1 MEQLLEKDIVF
12 KIFKHNINTINKSI
26 NVNFFRKMSNVF
38 FEKCEKKFYDVIFID
53 ADHTYKS
60 VKEDIL
66 NSLKFIQEDGII
78 CGDDLNLQYD
88 EIDKDNAKKNHDKDF
103 ICDPKTK
110 RNFHPG
116 VTLAVNEIFGR
127 VNSWGGFWAI
137 QKKGSNWQNISL
149 KHIPIIYPKHF
160 NKKLLLDATNHFNDI
175 KDRIL

>member
-1 MEQLLEKDIVF
+1 M
-12 KIFKHNINTINKSI
+12 
-26 NVNFFRKMSNVF
+26 
-38 FEKCEKKFYDVIFID
+38 
-53 ADHTYKS
+53 
-60 VKEDIL
+60 
-66 NSLKFIQEDGII
+66 IQ
-78 CGDDLNLQYD
+78 
-88 EIDKDNAKKNHDKDF
+88 
-103 ICDPKTK
+103 KTK

>member
-1 MEQLLEKDIVF
+1 MIQKQNE
-12 KIFKHNINTINKSI
+12 
-26 NVNFFRKMSNVF
+26 
-38 FEKCEKKFYDVIFID
+38 IFI
-53 ADHTYKS
+53 
-60 VKEDIL
+60 
-66 NSLKFIQEDGII
+66 
-78 CGDDLNLQYD
+78 
-88 EIDKDNAKKNHDKDF
+88 
-103 ICDPKTK
+103 P
-110 RNFHPG
+110 R